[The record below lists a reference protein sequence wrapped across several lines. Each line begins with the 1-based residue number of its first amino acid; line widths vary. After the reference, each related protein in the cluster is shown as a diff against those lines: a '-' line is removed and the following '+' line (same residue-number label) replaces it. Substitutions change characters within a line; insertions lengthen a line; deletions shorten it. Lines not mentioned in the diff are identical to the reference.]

1 MNMLIKKLCLCPDFC
16 FPQQLVDSQQKK
28 LLKFHPKIL
37 RRTEEGHPNIFRN
50 VEQLK
55 MELNETLHGLRKSV
69 MEDRRVME
77 QNGERDHAH
86 WLSVELTPLPKF
98 KGTGAQKAGFV
109 QAYLPGGCCL
119 SGLMTVGCFHYVPT
133 VFVPC
138 SQRSQPTVQHF
149 PSLRLPAVLS
159 SWESLRACPSTGTL
173 PSN

>member
-1 MNMLIKKLCLCPDFC
+1 MDCHWTRAMLDKPESSRQGCTTGIVSRKPSE
-16 FPQQLVDSQQKK
+16 VS
-28 LLKFHPKIL
+28 PKIS
-37 RRTEEGHPNIFRN
+37 RRTEEGHPNSFQKSQVTNKRI
-50 VEQLK
+50 QLK
-55 MELNETLHGLRKSV
+55 HTSTLHVSSV
-69 MEDRRVME
+69 R
-77 QNGERDHAH
+77 
-86 WLSVELTPLPKF
+86 SVELTLLPKF
-98 KGTGAQKAGFV
+98 KGTGAQRAGFV

-119 SGLMTVGCFHYVPT
+119 SGVVTVGCFHYVPT